1 MPEKMKSLLFVALA
15 LVAGNLHSQE
25 LNLGGLTGLG
35 FLSENGLS
43 FNIGAVVEYRPNN
56 ALFSINN
63 EIDFLVVQDEFLL
76 TYPLYLKFI
85 IGKKFRFCPSLGGF
99 FRSNLYYGWL
109 AGAEFDYSFKNK
121 ITMFLAAE
129 LMQDYYKEDLPT
141 HQGETYNITTHEN
154 SYWLSVGIKKNIL
167 KPNKD

>member
-1 MPEKMKSLLFVALA
+1 MKSLLFAALA

-43 FNIGAVVEYRPNN
+43 FNIGAIIEYRPNK
-56 ALFSINN
+56 ALFSINS
-63 EIDFLVVQDEFLL
+63 EIL

-109 AGAEFDYSFKNK
+109 AGAEFDYNFKNK

-141 HQGETYNITTHEN
+141 HQGETYSHTTHET

-167 KPNKD
+167 KPHNDQGGY